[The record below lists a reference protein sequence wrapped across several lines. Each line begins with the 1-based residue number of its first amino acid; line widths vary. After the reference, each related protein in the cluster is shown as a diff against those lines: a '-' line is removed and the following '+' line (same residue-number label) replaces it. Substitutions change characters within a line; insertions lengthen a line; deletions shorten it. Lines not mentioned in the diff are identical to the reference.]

1 MLYKFKSK
9 AAGDVVML
17 QANGQRVLQL
27 IGKDP
32 SATGIVLPEHM
43 VAAIEALTQAIA
55 QDEAQRQ
62 AAKAAAQTQNAPATA
77 LEAVSL
83 RVRAWPFVEM
93 LQRCHKAGAA
103 ITWGV

>member
-9 AAGDVVML
+9 SAGDVVML
-17 QANGQRVLQL
+17 QDNGRRVLQL

-32 SATGIVLPEHM
+32 AATGIVLPEHM
-43 VAAIEALTQAIA
+43 AAAIEALTQAIA

-62 AAKAAAQTQNAPATA
+62 AATAAAQSQGAASPA
-77 LEAVSL
+77 LEAISL
-83 RVRAWPFVEM
+83 RVRAWPFVDM
-93 LQRCHKAGAA
+93 MQRCLKANAA

>member
-17 QANGQRVLQL
+17 QDSGTRVLQL
-27 IGKDP
+27 MGKDTGP
-32 SATGIVLPEHM
+32 TGIVLPEHM
-43 VAAIEALTQAIA
+43 AAAIEALTQAIA

-62 AAKAAAQTQNAPATA
+62 AAKAAAKEQGVPSPALDT
-77 LEAVSL
+77 VSL
-83 RVRAWPFVEM
+83 RVRAWPLVEM
-93 LQRCHKAGAA
+93 MQRCAKANAP